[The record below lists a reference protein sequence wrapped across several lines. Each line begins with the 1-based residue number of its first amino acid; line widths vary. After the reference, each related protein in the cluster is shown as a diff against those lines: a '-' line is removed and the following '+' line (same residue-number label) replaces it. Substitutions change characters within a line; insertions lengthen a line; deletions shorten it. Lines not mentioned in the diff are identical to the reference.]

1 MTAAEREGS
10 WRWYVAVALAAV
22 LGAATSL
29 GNRFAQDD
37 IPVIVDNARLHSL
50 AALWHRFAESYWPP
64 EVVAVLYRPVTSTA
78 FTLQWVL
85 GDGSPFLFHLVSV
98 GLLVAV
104 SLLVLAC
111 LRQILPG
118 AAAGLA
124 ALLFA
129 VHPVHVEVVGN
140 VSGQS
145 ELWAAGFAVL
155 AVLLYLRGRQHDGMG
170 PGRWLAIVLCAAGA
184 VFSKE
189 HGAVVIGLLAAVE
202 STVVADGRRLG
213 ARLRQ
218 LWPGYLALALV
229 VAGYLAA
236 RDAVLG
242 TVVGEVPHILLR
254 DAGAGQR
261 ILTMLAVVP
270 EWVRLLFLPL
280 HLQSDYMPQELSLAT
295 GFGPDQLLG
304 TILLLALLLL
314 AWRAWRPAP
323 AVTLGV
329 LWIGLALFP
338 VSNLL
343 VPTGVLLAERTLFLP
358 SAGAALGL
366 GAALAWWRAATPP
379 LSLPAARLTAACL
392 LLLVA
397 AGMGRS
403 ALRQHIWRDNPTLFA
418 QAVEDAPLSYT
429 AHWAH
434 AGVLYRNGLQRQ
446 AELHYRMALQLY
458 DADADL
464 HEDFGDRFFEHRLY
478 PQAALFMRQALAREP
493 RKWKARSKLIF
504 SLIHLDSL
512 PAAQAEAALKRARG
526 EPDAEPVSEAVDS
539 ALRSRATRP
548 R

>member
-1 MTAAEREGS
+1 MTSTARDGS
-10 WRWYVAVALAAV
+10 WRWYAAVALAAV

-64 EVVAVLYRPVTSTA
+64 EVVAVLYRPVTTTG

-85 GDGSPFLFHLVSV
+85 GDGSPFLFHLASI

-104 SLLVLAC
+104 SLLTLAC
-111 LRQILPG
+111 LRRLLPE

-145 ELWAAGFAVL
+145 ELWAAGFAIL
-155 AVLLYLRGRQHDGMG
+155 AVLLYLQGRQGAGLG
-170 PGRWLAIVLCAAGA
+170 PARWAAIVACAAGA

-202 STVVADGRRLG
+202 CTVVADSRRAR
-213 ARLRQ
+213 ARLQ
-218 LWPGYLALALV
+218 ELWPGYLALVLV

-236 RDAVLG
+236 RAAVLG
-242 TVVGEVPHILLR
+242 EVVGEVPHIVLR
-254 DAGAGQR
+254 EAGAGQR
-261 ILTMLAVVP
+261 ILTMLAIVP

-295 GFGPDQLLG
+295 GFGPDQVLG
-304 TILLLALLLL
+304 CVLLLIVLLL
-314 AWRAWRPAP
+314 AWRARRTAP
-323 AVTLGV
+323 AVTLGG
-329 LWIGLALFP
+329 LWIGIALFP

-343 VPTGVLLAERTLFLP
+343 VSTGVLLAERTLFLP
-358 SAGAALGL
+358 SVGAVLLLG
-366 GAALAWWRAATPP
+366 GALAWWRATAPP

-392 LLLVA
+392 LLLVVA
-397 AGMGRS
+397 AAVRS
-403 ALRQHIWRDNPTLFA
+403 ALRQQVWRDNPTLFA

-429 AHWAH
+429 AHWAQ
-434 AGVLYRNGLQRQ
+434 AGVLYRSGLQHQ
-446 AELHYRMALQLY
+446 AELHYRLALQLY

-464 HEDFGDRFFEHRLY
+464 HEDFGDRFYEHALY
-478 PQAALFMRQALAREP
+478 PQSALFMRQALAREP

-504 SLIHLDSL
+504 SLMHLDSL
-512 PAAQAEAALKRARG
+512 PAAQAELAIKQARG
-526 EPDAEPVSEAVDS
+526 EPDAALVGQALDS
-539 ALRSRATRP
+539 ALRSQSARVP
-548 R
+548 

>member
-1 MTAAEREGS
+1 MTAAQPEGS
-10 WRWYVAVALAAV
+10 WRWYATVALAAV

-37 IPVIVDNARLHSL
+37 IPVIVENARLHTL
-50 AALWHRFAESYWPP
+50 TGLWHRFAESYWPP
-64 EVVAVLYRPVTSTA
+64 EVVAVLYRPLTSIG

-85 GDGSPFLFHLVSV
+85 GDGSPFLFHLVSI

-104 SLLVLAC
+104 SLLTLAC
-111 LRQILPG
+111 LRRLLPG

-155 AVLLYLRGRQHDGMG
+155 AVLLYLQGRQEAGLG
-170 PGRWLAIVLCAAGA
+170 PARWVAIVGCAAGA
-184 VFSKE
+184 VLSKE
-189 HGAVVIGLLAAVE
+189 HGIVVIGLLVAVE
-202 STVVADGRRLG
+202 WAVIADARGAG

-236 RDAVLG
+236 RNAVLG
-242 TVVGEVPHILLR
+242 GVVGEVPHVVLR
-254 DAGAGQR
+254 QADTAQR
-261 ILTMLAVVP
+261 ILTTLAVVP
-270 EWVRLLFLPL
+270 EWLRLLVLPL

-304 TILLLALLLL
+304 VLLVLGALLL
-314 AWRAWRPAP
+314 AWRARGPAP

-329 LWIGLALFP
+329 LWIGLALLP

-358 SAGAALGL
+358 SAGAVLLFG
-366 GAALAWWRAATPP
+366 GVLAWWRAATPP
-379 LSLPAARLTAACL
+379 LSLPVARLTAASL

-397 AGMGRS
+397 AALVHS
-403 ALRQHIWRDNPTLFA
+403 ARRQHIWRDNPTLFA
-418 QAVEDAPLSYT
+418 RAVEDAPLSYT
-429 AHWAH
+429 AHWAQ

-464 HEDFGDRFFEHRLY
+464 HEDFGDRFLEHGLCE
-478 PQAALFMRQALAREP
+478 QAAHFMRQALAREP
-493 RKWKARSKLIF
+493 RKWKARSKLILC
-504 SLIHLDSL
+504 LIRLDSL
-512 PAAQAEAALKRARG
+512 PAAQAELAIKQARG
-526 EPDAEPVSEAVDS
+526 EPDVAAVRQVVDS
-539 ALRSRATRP
+539 AARDRAGVR
-548 R
+548 